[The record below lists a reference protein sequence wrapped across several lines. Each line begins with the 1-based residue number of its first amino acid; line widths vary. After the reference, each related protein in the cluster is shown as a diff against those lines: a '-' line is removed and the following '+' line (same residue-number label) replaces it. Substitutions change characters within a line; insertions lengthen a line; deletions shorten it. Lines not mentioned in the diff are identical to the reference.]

1 MSLNTHRL
9 TTRQKLFV
17 KYVTAPDTPSAA
29 EAARRAGYQGSNRVL
44 AISASRL
51 LSSDSIQEAVSAEE
65 SRTQL
70 ASDISKADIIARLVA
85 IADDNSSGSN
95 TNARVNALALIAKMQ
110 GMIVARQEIRGQI
123 HHKVEP
129 LTTYSV
135 DELRSMLGRATP
147 REIDGTAPMT
157 IDASVVL
164 KTDEASPEEN

>member
-1 MSLNTHRL
+1 M
-9 TTRQKLFV
+9 
-17 KYVTAPDTPSAA
+17 
-29 EAARRAGYQGSNRVL
+29 L

-70 ASDISKADIIARLVA
+70 ASDITKADIISRLVA

-110 GMIVARQEIRGQI
+110 GMIVARQEVL
-123 HHKVEP
+123 KVSVQP
-129 LTTYSV
+129 LTAYSV
-135 DELRSMLGRATP
+135 DDLRSMLGGATP

-164 KTDEASPEEN
+164 KTEKASPE

>member
-1 MSLNTHRL
+1 MSSNTHRL

-17 KYVTAPDTPSAA
+17 KHVTASDAPSAA

-51 LSSDSIQEAVSAEE
+51 LSSESIQEAVSAEE

-70 ASDISKADIIARLVA
+70 ASDITKADIISRLVA

-110 GMIVARQEIRGQI
+110 GMIVARQEVL
-123 HHKVEP
+123 KVSVQP
-129 LTTYSV
+129 LTAYSV
-135 DELRSMLGRATP
+135 DDLRSMLGGATP

-164 KTDEASPEEN
+164 KTEKASPE

>member
-1 MSLNTHRL
+1 MSSNTHRL

-17 KYVTAPDTPSAA
+17 KHVTASDAPSAA

-70 ASDISKADIIARLVA
+70 ASDITKADIISRLVA

-110 GMIVARQEIRGQI
+110 GMIVARQEVL
-123 HHKVEP
+123 KVSVQP
-129 LTTYSV
+129 LTAYRV
-135 DELRSMLGRATP
+135 DDLRSMLGGATP

-164 KTDEASPEEN
+164 KTEKASPE

>member
-1 MSLNTHRL
+1 MSLNTPRL

-17 KYVTAPDTPSAA
+17 QHVTASDAPSAA

-51 LSSDSIQEAVSAEE
+51 LSSDSIQEAVRAEE

-70 ASDISKADIIARLVA
+70 ASDISKADIIARLVR
-85 IADDNSSGSN
+85 IADNDESN

-129 LTTYSV
+129 LATYSV
-135 DELRSMLGRATP
+135 EELRSMLGGATP

-157 IDASVVL
+157 IDARVL
-164 KTDEASPEEN
+164 KTDETSPEEI

>member
-1 MSLNTHRL
+1 MSSNTHRL

-17 KYVTAPDTPSAA
+17 KHVTASDAPSAA

-70 ASDISKADIIARLVA
+70 ASDITKADIISRLVA

-110 GMIVARQEIRGQI
+110 GMIVARQEVL
-123 HHKVEP
+123 KVSVQP
-129 LTTYSV
+129 LTAYSV
-135 DELRSMLGRATP
+135 DDLRSMLGGATP

-164 KTDEASPEEN
+164 KTEKASPE

>member
-1 MSLNTHRL
+1 MSLNTPRL

-17 KYVTAPDTPSAA
+17 QHVTASDAPSAA

-51 LSSDSIQEAVSAEE
+51 LSSDSIQEAVRAEE

-70 ASDISKADIIARLVA
+70 ASDISKADIIARLVR
-85 IADDNSSGSN
+85 IADNDESN

-129 LTTYSV
+129 LTAYSV
-135 DELRSMLGRATP
+135 DDLRSMLGGATP
-147 REIDGTAPMT
+147 REIDSTAPI

-164 KTDEASPEEN
+164 KTDETSPEEI